1 MQILCESITFLL
13 SRHDERNM
21 DVIIEGVVTKQG
33 TQTVLEAGYTEPLGD
48 KGPRLSFQGHSTINV
63 SRSWLSVK
71 NFWDNF

>member
-1 MQILCESITFLL
+1 
-13 SRHDERNM
+13 M